1 MIKEEFFPTTVY
13 GFDVKLRLNDKL
25 AQDIIELV

>member
-13 GFDVKLRLNDKL
+13 GFDVKLDNDKL
-25 AQDIIELV
+25 EKDIIRMV